1 MAARMTTTEVEKKT
15 GTFKSFDGTPIYYE
29 VRGKGKPILM
39 AYGIGCPMNHWTHQV
54 RYFSQQYQTI
64 LFDYRGHHKTPEPE
78 DRENLSLDAIAR
90 DVKLLFNHLE
100 IEKASMW
107 GHSYGAQV
115 LFRVHEMN
123 PEIFANL
130 VLINGFA
137 TNPIKNMFGTNI
149 VEKIFPYLQLG
160 QQAYPA
166 ALSRLWKMG
175 VTNPLAIPLSALAG
189 GFNLSL
195 ASMRDIEVYAK
206 GVASMDLGVFMHLFD
221 QMMKYD
227 AQHVL
232 EQVKVP
238 TLIIS
243 GSKDGVTPGSYQDM
257 MHQKIVGSEIQRV
270 PYGSHCTQLD
280 MPEFVNL
287 RIDKFLIQ
295 NKYK

>member
-1 MAARMTTTEVEKKT
+1 MATTMEVEKKT
-15 GTFKSFDGTPIYYE
+15 GTFKSFDGTEVYYE
-29 VRGKGKPILM
+29 VRGKGKPIVM
-39 AYGIGCPMNHWTHQV
+39 AYGIGCPMNHWIHQV
-54 RYFSQQYQTI
+54 RHFSKNYQTI
-64 LFDYRGHHKTPEPE
+64 LFDYRAHGKTPAPE
-78 DRENLSLDAIAR
+78 DRENLSLDAIAK
-90 DVKLLFNHLE
+90 DVKCLLDHLG
-100 IEKASMW
+100 IEKASLW

-115 LFRVHEMN
+115 LFRVHEMH

-160 QQAYPA
+160 EKAYP
-166 ALSRLWKMG
+166 SVVSKFWKMG
-175 VTNPLAIPLSALAG
+175 VTNPMAVPLSALAG

-195 ASMRDIEVYAK
+195 TSMRDVEVYAK
-206 GVASMDLGVFMHLFD
+206 NIASMNPGDFLHLFE

-232 EQVKVP
+232 EQIKVP
-238 TLIIS
+238 TLIVS
-243 GSKDGVTPGSYQDM
+243 GTKDGVTPGSYQDM
-257 MHQKIVGSEIQRV
+257 MHEKIKGSEIQRV

-287 RIDKFLIQ
+287 RIDKFLQQ
-295 NKYK
+295 NTW